1 VGVDALKTL
10 IDDMYE
16 GGKATISWSTSLDGI
31 EKNTARLLLNLAML
45 AVQAVPRGGDVVISA
60 NESAG
65 TTTISLAATGPRSR
79 LDTAVEKTL
88 AGKAPEDGFDGR
100 TIQPFYAGMIARELK
115 GSVEARDFVTWTMK
129 AMDVLLSDAR
139 LNVDLAKSTLTDV
152 KRDAKTLHAR
162 GISRAAQSVLEC
174 YETSGSQPKIDGRL
188 MSLYKLVIQYS
199 EGLAKKAEPQISF
212 ESLMPDVT
220 NSALRAARTQGKS
233 ISVSYAADGLSVA
246 NSQVESV
253 RGQLEDIVMR
263 LVKTRIASPD
273 KRAAKGLPRG
283 GHIDISAKNTPSG
296 LDISVQCD
304 GETVTLFPKPIKKE
318 TPPAEDVTIDME
330 MEMGA

>member
-1 VGVDALKTL
+1 MTPIG
-10 IDDMYE
+10 DD
-16 GGKATISWSTSLDGI
+16 L
-31 EKNTARLLLNLAML
+31 
-45 AVQAVPRGGDVVISA
+45 
-60 NESAG
+60 
-65 TTTISLAATGPRSR
+65 
-79 LDTAVEKTL
+79 
-88 AGKAPEDGFDGR
+88 
-100 TIQPFYAGMIARELK
+100 
-115 GSVEARDFVTWTMK
+115 VEARDFVTWTMK
-129 AMDVLLSDAR
+129 AMDLLLSDAR
-139 LNVDLAKSTLTDV
+139 LNVQLAKSTLTDV

-174 YETSGSQPKIDGRL
+174 YETGGSQPKIDGRL

-199 EGLAKKAEPQISF
+199 EGLDEIAPVVTAQSLASEQEILDAQYEAARQTLIPLIKFSGDVAPALQRLAGLTLDLPAKKAEPQISF

-263 LVKTRIASPD
+263 LVKTRIASPN

-304 GETVTLFPKPIKKE
+304 GETVTLFPKPLKKE
-318 TPPAEDVTIDME
+318 TPPVEDLTIDME
-330 MEMGA
+330 MEIGA

>member
-1 VGVDALKTL
+1 MTPIG
-10 IDDMYE
+10 DD
-16 GGKATISWSTSLDGI
+16 L
-31 EKNTARLLLNLAML
+31 
-45 AVQAVPRGGDVVISA
+45 
-60 NESAG
+60 
-65 TTTISLAATGPRSR
+65 
-79 LDTAVEKTL
+79 
-88 AGKAPEDGFDGR
+88 
-100 TIQPFYAGMIARELK
+100 
-115 GSVEARDFVTWTMK
+115 VEARDFVTWTMK

-139 LNVDLAKSTLTDV
+139 LNVELAKSTLTDV

-174 YETSGSQPKIDGRL
+174 YETGGSQPKIDGRL

-199 EGLAKKAEPQISF
+199 EGLDEIAPVVTAQSLASEQEILDAQYEAARQTLIPLIKFSGDVAPALQRLAGLTLDLPAKKAEPQISF

-263 LVKTRIASPD
+263 LVKTRIASPN

-304 GETVTLFPKPIKKE
+304 GETVTLFPKPLKKE
-318 TPPAEDVTIDME
+318 TPPVEDLTIDME
-330 MEMGA
+330 MEIGA